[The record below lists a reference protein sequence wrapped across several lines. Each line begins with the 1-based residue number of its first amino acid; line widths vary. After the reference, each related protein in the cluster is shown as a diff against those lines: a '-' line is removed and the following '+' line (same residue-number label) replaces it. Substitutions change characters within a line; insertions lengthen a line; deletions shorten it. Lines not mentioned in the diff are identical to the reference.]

1 LPYYAIL
8 CHIYQLNTPVIIIQ
22 FQRITIHISIPRLEA
37 SQIGCWKTTIKNVQK
52 NTTICCIISQK
63 KKTHTH
69 TLHPNFPMFNLLA
82 LIDNPTGLKKMSE
95 LSGIEI

>member
-1 LPYYAIL
+1 LRHLKSAAGKP
-8 CHIYQLNTPVIIIQ
+8 PSKMS
-22 FQRITIHISIPRLEA
+22 RKIPRYVV
-37 SQIGCWKTTIKNVQK
+37 SYPR
-52 NTTICCIISQK
+52 K